1 MAAIVVV
8 AGVATERVEPR
19 LSLGVALALVGGL
32 RFCLLLVRLLV
43 PGILQRALCTA
54 KQANCLRDKFVSGKQ
69 HFDVIRVT
77 TVTRIDL
84 APHWSNLSMFDVIP

>member
-1 MAAIVVV
+1 MAALVVV

-19 LSLGVALALVGGL
+19 LSFGVTLTLVGGL

-54 KQANCLRDKFVSGKQ
+54 L
-69 HFDVIRVT
+69 
-77 TVTRIDL
+77 
-84 APHWSNLSMFDVIP
+84 

>member
-1 MAAIVVV
+1 MAALVVV

-19 LSLGVALALVGGL
+19 LSFGVALTLVGGL
-32 RFCLLLVRLLV
+32 RFCLLLVR
-43 PGILQRALCTA
+43 GILQRALCTA
-54 KQANCLRDKFVSGKQ
+54 KQANYLRDKFVSGKQ
-69 HFDVIRVT
+69 HYDVIRVT